1 MTQLF
6 TNCRLVSPGV
16 DLTGAAILV
25 KEDKIQQVFTA
36 GDALPA
42 ADKVIDLGGKMAVPG
57 FIDVHCHGKSGMDFC
72 DATNEAMTVL
82 AKDKLAEGVTSYLPT
97 TLTLPEDQLAA
108 ALKTAA
114 DYVASGAKGVKVPG
128 VHLEGPFINPKC
140 LGAQNP
146 DYVVAPDMEMVKR
159 LNAIFP
165 VKKVSYA
172 VEMEGGA
179 RFASDLI
186 SMGITPSCVHSAATY
201 AQFLAAYDH
210 GMRNLSHFCNQMTAL
225 HHRDIGLVGAGFA
238 NKDVSIEFICDK
250 LHICPDMIRLTF
262 AIKRCEGIQLITDA
276 MRAAGLPDG
285 KSSLGG
291 LPVIVKNGEARLESN
306 GALAGSTLQLNKA
319 LKNVYEV
326 TALPLKD
333 LIRCTSYNQAQALHL
348 PLLGKIEHGYY
359 ADITILDADFNVK
372 EVYVNGECRFTA

>member
-1 MTQLF
+1 
-6 TNCRLVSPGV
+6 
-16 DLTGAAILV
+16 
-25 KEDKIQQVFTA
+25 
-36 GDALPA
+36 
-42 ADKVIDLGGKMAVPG
+42 
-57 FIDVHCHGKSGMDFC
+57 
-72 DATNEAMTVL
+72 
-82 AKDKLAEGVTSYLPT
+82 
-97 TLTLPEDQLAA
+97 
-108 ALKTAA
+108 
-114 DYVASGAKGVKVPG
+114 
-128 VHLEGPFINPKC
+128 
-140 LGAQNP
+140 
-146 DYVVAPDMEMVKR
+146 
-159 LNAIFP
+159 
-165 VKKVSYA
+165 
-172 VEMEGGA
+172 
-179 RFASDLI
+179 
-186 SMGITPSCVHSAATY
+186 MGITPSAVHTNATH
-201 AQFLAAYDH
+201 AEFKNAYLH
-210 GMRNLSHFCNQMTAL
+210 GMRNLSDFCNQMTPL
-225 HHRDIGLVGAGFA
+225 HHRDIGMVGAGLLHE
-238 NKDVSIEFICDK
+238 DVFIEFICDK

-262 AIKRCEGIQLITDA
+262 AIKGCEGIQLITDA

>member
-1 MTQLF
+1 MTELF

-25 KEDKIQQVFTA
+25 KDDRIQQVFTC
-36 GDALPA
+36 GDALPQA
-42 ADKVIDLGGKMAVPG
+42 EKTIDLAGNMALPG
-57 FIDVHCHGKSGMDFC
+57 FIDVHCHGKSGVDFS
-72 DATNEAMTVL
+72 DATDEAMTIL

-97 TLTLPEDQLAA
+97 TLTLPEKQLAA
-108 ALKTAA
+108 ALETAA
-114 DYVASGAKGVKVPG
+114 RYGNSGEKGVKVPG

-146 DYVVAPDMEMVKR
+146 DYVLAPDMEMVKR
-159 LNAIFP
+159 LNGIFP

-186 SMGITPSCVHSAATY
+186 AMGITPSCVHSAATY
-201 AQFLAAYDH
+201 SQFLAAYEH
-210 GMRNLSHFCNQMTAL
+210 GLRNLSHFCNQMTAL
-225 HHRDIGLVGAGFA
+225 HHRDIGLVGAGLA
-238 NKDVSIEFICDK
+238 HKDVSIEFICDK

-262 AIKRCEGIQLITDA
+262 AVKGCSSIQLITDA

-306 GALAGSTLQLNKA
+306 GALAGSTLQLNRA

-326 TALPLKD
+326 TGLPLKD
-333 LIRCTSYNQAQALHL
+333 LVCCTSFNQAQVLHL
-348 PLLGKIEHGYY
+348 PSVGKIEHGYF
-359 ADITILDADFNVK
+359 ADITVLDAQFNVK
-372 EVYVNGECRFTA
+372 QVYVNGQCRFSA

>member
-6 TNCRLVSPGV
+6 TNCRLISPGV
-16 DLTGAAILV
+16 DLSGAAVLV
-25 KEDKIQQVFTA
+25 KDDRIRQVFTCN
-36 GDALPA
+36 DTLPA
-42 ADKVIDLGGKMAVPG
+42 ADKTIDLAGKMLVPG

-72 DATNEAMTVL
+72 DATEEAMTVL

-108 ALKTAA
+108 ALQTAA
-114 DYVASGAKGVKVPG
+114 NYVASGVKGVKVPG

-159 LNAIFP
+159 LHAVFP

-201 AQFLAAYDH
+201 AQFLDAYDH

-262 AIKRCEGIQLITDA
+262 AIKGCCGIQLITDA

-326 TALPLKD
+326 TGLPLKE
-333 LIRCTSYNQAQALHL
+333 LIRCTSYNQAQALNL
-348 PLLGKIEHGYY
+348 PGLGKIEHGYY
-359 ADITILDADFNVK
+359 ADMTILDDDFNVK
-372 EVYVNGECRFTA
+372 EVYVNGECRFQA